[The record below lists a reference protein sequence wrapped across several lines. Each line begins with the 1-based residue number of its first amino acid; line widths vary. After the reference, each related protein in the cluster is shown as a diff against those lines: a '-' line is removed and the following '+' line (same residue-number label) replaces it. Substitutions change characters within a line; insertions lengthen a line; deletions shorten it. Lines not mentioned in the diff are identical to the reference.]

1 MKHGAVILLLA
12 LAAPALATSVAAG
25 PGNRQSPDRLPD
37 DNRSGERRWVRK
49 RDESRLGALS
59 QGPPSQPGGANWG
72 TTTAPR
78 RPRPGGPPCGRAA
91 PECSVTEHTMLV
103 QGRPIHYRATAGYLP
118 IQRDSGQLLANIFFV
133 AYERL
138 DGGQETVGTGP
149 RAGPE
154 DQGGHQGVP
163 PQNRPITFAFNGGPG
178 ASAVWLHMGAF
189 GPKQALLA
197 NDGTALPTS
206 NRLVDNEYT
215 WLEFT
220 DLVFVDPVGTGFSR
234 PGPGLDADQF
244 YEVQKDI
251 EITADFVRLFVT
263 QYERW
268 LSPQFLAGESYG
280 TARAVGAA
288 RRLQDRDGLYVNG
301 LILLSSALNLGT
313 ISFDPG
319 NDLPYALSLPSYTA
333 VAQYHGKL
341 SRRLEGTKVKAR
353 PAPGPATAGPW
364 DRQSGSPNAY
374 SRVWKPYLDWPS
386 ERRAAVLRAEGSLGL
401 PIPRLAFGEQPPTR
415 AAFSVRPRALLEAEQ
430 WALSEYLPALAQGRS
445 LSPADSRE
453 IARRLAEYTGL
464 SEDMIVQNHLRIATA
479 GFAQMLLGR
488 EEQVLGLLDGRVTV
502 PKVQVPRRSWIDP
515 SLFIVE
521 GPFVA
526 TFNSYV
532 RTQLGFRTDRPYIF
546 LSDKANE
553 SWNWGSARQ
562 GYFNIAPVLA
572 EIIGLDNRLR
582 VFAAAGYYD
591 LTTPYLSQEYVFNHL
606 GLPPGLE
613 QNITFRHY
621 HAGHQIYTS
630 QDALRRLTDDV
641 RAFVEQRD
649 NGTME

>member
-1 MKHGAVILLLA
+1 MKYGAVILLLA
-12 LAAPALATSVAAG
+12 LTLPASAASGAAAP
-25 PGNRQSPDRLPD
+25 RDRRSPDWPSEES
-37 DNRSGERRWVRK
+37 RSGERRWVPK

-59 QGPPSQPGGANWG
+59 QGPSSQPGGANRS

-78 RPRPGGPPCGRAA
+78 RSDAA
-91 PECSVTEHTMLV
+91 PECSMTEHTMLV
-103 QGRPIHYRATAGYLP
+103 QGRPVHYRATAGYLP
-118 IQRDSGQLLANIFFV
+118 IRRDSGQLIANIFFV

-138 DGGQETVGTGP
+138 DREGVTSGP
-149 RAGPE
+149 N
-154 DQGGHQGVP
+154 
-163 PQNRPITFAFNGGPG
+163 PQSAIRNPQLTIRPITFAFNGGPG

-189 GPKQALLA
+189 GPKRAVLA
-197 NDGTALPTS
+197 NDGTALPAS

-234 PGPGLDADQF
+234 PGPGVDADQL

-263 QYERW
+263 LYERW

-288 RRLQDRDGLYVNG
+288 RRLQDRYGLYVNG
-301 LILLSSALNLGT
+301 LILLSSALNLGA

-319 NDLPYALSLPSYTA
+319 NDLPYALSLPSYAA

-341 SRRLEGTKVKAR
+341 QERS
-353 PAPGPATAGPW
+353 
-364 DRQSGSPNAY
+364 
-374 SRVWKPYLDWPS
+374 PS
-386 ERRAAVLRAEGSLGL
+386 EGERLPRRVHA
-401 PIPRLAFGEQPPTR
+401 
-415 AAFSVRPRALLEAEQ
+415 
-430 WALSEYLPALAQGRS
+430 WALGDYLTALAQGRL
-445 LSPADSRE
+445 LSPAESRE
-453 IARRLAEYTGL
+453 IARRLAQYTGL
-464 SEDMIVQNHLRIATA
+464 PDDTIVQNRLRISTVA
-479 GFAQMLLGR
+479 FARGLLGGENR
-488 EEQVLGLLDGRVTV
+488 VLGLLDGRVTA
-502 PKVQVPRRSWIDP
+502 PNVQVPPRSWIDP

-526 TFNSYV
+526 AFNDYI

-553 SWNWGSARQ
+553 SWNWGSGRH

-572 EIIGLDNRLR
+572 ESIGVDNRLR

-630 QDALRRLTDDV
+630 QDALRQLTDDV
-641 RAFVEQRD
+641 RTLVEQRD
-649 NGTME
+649 NGPMEGPPKRGIMRLGTQ